1 MASNID
7 RGDVESEQNG
17 TYSPPKRKSRERS
30 VDRSAE
36 HEPSELGALSNIE
49 PGEVI
54 AQVTTFAKANPH
66 LALGGAA
73 ALGFVLGGG
82 LSPRLISAVGMIA
95 ARRYLAGSMKE
106 TLESLMKGV

>member
-17 TYSPPKRKSRERS
+17 TYSPPKRKRSERN
-30 VDRSAE
+30 VDRSD
-36 HEPSELGALSNIE
+36 EPSDIQGALSNIE

-54 AQVTTFAKANPH
+54 AQVTTFARANPH
-66 LALGGAA
+66 LALGGAV

-106 TLESLMKGV
+106 TLESLTKGV